1 MREKTGLLALC
12 GLMALNPITV
22 AEPVCSSQELSAT
35 ASSAQQDKE
44 RETAERDWNERLRQA
59 RERVKDLERR
69 ADQAELE
76 IVRLRNIQFSP
87 APQDAGTS
95 AKINRQVAELSAL
108 MRRLRAEAVVA
119 QHEVNTLLEEGE
131 IKQFKLH
138 SLSPTTET
146 GEPNLNY
153 YRKRFL
159 ELQTDLRDA
168 EARAQ
173 VMRLRANDLRRRIT
187 INSVTGDN
195 FFIGRLRDELEETQQ
210 GLELAR
216 ARIATLSQQLEELR
230 QRAHAAGVPPGI
242 LR

>member
-1 MREKTGLLALC
+1 MREKIGLLALC
-12 GLMALNPITV
+12 GLIALSIATT
-22 AEPVCSSQELSAT
+22 AEPVCPTQDLPAIT
-35 ASSAQQDKE
+35 SSAQQDKE
-44 RETAERDWNERLRQA
+44 REAAERDWNERLRQA

-95 AKINRQVAELSAL
+95 ARINRQVAELSAL
-108 MRRLRAEAVVA
+108 MRRLRAEAAVA
-119 QHEVNTLLEEGE
+119 QHEVNALLEEGE
-131 IKQFKLH
+131 IKQFKLL

-153 YRKRFL
+153 YRQRFL
-159 ELQTDLRDA
+159 ELDTDLRDA

-195 FFIGRLRDELEETQQ
+195 FFIGRLRDQLQETQQ

-216 ARIATLSQQLEELR
+216 ARIATLKQQLEDLH